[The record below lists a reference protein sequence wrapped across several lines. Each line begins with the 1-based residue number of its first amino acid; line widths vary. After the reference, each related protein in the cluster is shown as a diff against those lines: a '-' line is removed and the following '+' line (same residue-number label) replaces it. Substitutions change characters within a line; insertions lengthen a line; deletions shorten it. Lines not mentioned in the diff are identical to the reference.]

1 MGAAT
6 SSELRQTGRRLLAAL
21 RVCPDD
27 HDLHLVYSDWLVEVG
42 DPARAEFV
50 RLMLDLV
57 RAEVGEPG
65 RRAPETITPG
75 YPPTTAHSGGSWP
88 AYNRAFA
95 LLLTHWRR
103 WLPAGHAGGRAL
115 PMTSWRRGV
124 LVAGAWP
131 LARWLQDGPAVVR
144 SNPVRHVGIRD
155 RRPLHCAW
163 LAWLGDPLRRPTLVP
178 TAAQPRKRHEL
189 PAAVFWHLAGGT
201 FCRLEDAWAFCIYG
215 SEQAANSA
223 LSRACLNFA
232 LGAPAPPPRFTAL
245 NLQPAGA
252 DAPLVFKAV
261 TPVTPVTLRPGDTL
275 QLKYQV
281 EVGDA
286 GRPLGLDA
294 LGLRRL
300 LNPTGGP
307 TVADEAA
314 WQEALAY
321 SGLAAGASS

>member
-1 MGAAT
+1 MGTAT
-6 SSELRQTGRRLLAAL
+6 SSELRETGRRLLAAL
-21 RVCPDD
+21 RARPDD
-27 HDLHLVYSDWLVEVG
+27 RDLYLVYSDWLTEVG
-42 DPARAEFV
+42 DTARAEFV
-50 RLMLDLV
+50 RLMLDLTL
-57 RAEVGEPG
+57 AEGGEVG
-65 RRAPETITPG
+65 RLAPETLTPG
-75 YPPTTAHSGGSWP
+75 YPPTTAHGDGNWP
-88 AYNRAFA
+88 TYNRAFA
-95 LLLTHWRR
+95 LLATHWRR

-115 PMTSWRRGV
+115 PMTNWRRGV
-124 LVAGAWP
+124 LVTGAWP
-131 LARWLQDGPAVVR
+131 LAGWLQDGPAVVR
-144 SNPVRHVGIRD
+144 SNPVRYVSIRN

-163 LAWLGDPLRRPTLVP
+163 LTWLGDPLRRPTLI
-178 TAAQPRKRHEL
+178 ANDHPRKGHDL

-201 FCRLEDAWAFCIYG
+201 FCRLEDAWAFCLYG

-232 LGAPAPPPRFTAL
+232 LGAPTPPPPQFTAL
-245 NLQPAGA
+245 HLQPAGA
-252 DAPLVFKAV
+252 DTPLAFKAV
-261 TPVTPVTLRPGDTL
+261 TGRHGETL

-281 EVGDA
+281 EVSAA

-321 SGLAAGASS
+321 SGLAASAAGAAS